1 MVAAFALILHEL
13 LLIVLG
19 MGGWSVG
26 FCMAAGIDGICL
38 MRRRTGNQ
46 IGTALQDLEKLR
58 EEATEFGRRKI
69 RRLFGE
75 DNLGSVEETT
85 VRKDRG

>member
-1 MVAAFALILHEL
+1 
-13 LLIVLG
+13 
-19 MGGWSVG
+19 VG

-46 IGTALQDLEKLR
+46 IGTTLRDLEKLR

-75 DNLGSVEETT
+75 DNLGSEGGQRIAKIDIRQLRELQFG
-85 VRKDRG
+85 RRRDRRID

>member
-1 MVAAFALILHEL
+1 MAAAFALILHEL

-26 FCMAAGIDGICL
+26 FCMATDIDGIYL

-46 IGTALQDLEKLR
+46 IGTAL
-58 EEATEFGRRKI
+58 
-69 RRLFGE
+69 
-75 DNLGSVEETT
+75 
-85 VRKDRG
+85 

>member
-26 FCMAAGIDGICL
+26 FCMAAGIDAICL
-38 MRRRTGNQ
+38 MRQRTGNQ
-46 IGTALQDLEKLR
+46 IGTALR
-58 EEATEFGRRKI
+58 EASGRSN
-69 RRLFGE
+69 G
-75 DNLGSVEETT
+75 
-85 VRKDRG
+85 VRKEKDQKTIWRGQSRQYRRDNG

>member
-1 MVAAFALILHEL
+1 
-13 LLIVLG
+13 
-19 MGGWSVG
+19 MGGWSMG
-26 FCMAAGIDGICL
+26 FCMVAGIDGICL
-38 MRRRTGNQ
+38 MRRRIGNQ
-46 IGTALQDLEKLR
+46 IGTALRDLEKLR

-75 DNLGSVEETT
+75 DNLGSFGEETT